1 VEISYKNNKL
11 EKSLTNDKELIKT
24 YGELAKKIKQRLKEL
39 KEADNLLVISQLP
52 ALRLHPYK
60 GDRVGE
66 WSVDIKENWRVIFEI
81 AQDPIPKQEDGG
93 VNLILITAIEIV
105 SVEDPH

>member
-1 VEISYKNNKL
+1 VEISYKNNKIK
-11 EKSLTNDKELIKT
+11 KSLTNDKELIKT

-39 KEADNLLVISQLP
+39 KEADSLLAISQLP

-60 GDRVGE
+60 GGRTGE
-66 WSVDIKENWRVIFEI
+66 WSIDIKENWRIIFEI
-81 AQDPIPKQEDGG
+81 AQDPIPKREDGG
-93 VNLILITAIEIV
+93 VNLILISAIEIV

>member
-1 VEISYKNNKL
+1 MEISYKNNKL

-24 YGELAKKIKQRLKEL
+24 YGELAKKLKQRLNQL
-39 KEADNLLVISQLP
+39 KEADSLLVIFQLP

-60 GDRVGE
+60 GDRISE
-66 WSVDIKENWRVIFEI
+66 WSVDIKDNWRMIFEI

-93 VNLILITAIEIV
+93 IDLILITAIEIV

>member
-11 EKSLTNDKELIKT
+11 EKALTNDKELIKT

-39 KEADNLLVISQLP
+39 KGAESLLVISQLP
-52 ALRLHPYK
+52 ALRLHPYR
-60 GDRVGE
+60 GNRLGE
-66 WSVDIKENWRVIFEI
+66 WSV
-81 AQDPIPKQEDGG
+81 
-93 VNLILITAIEIV
+93 V

>member
-1 VEISYKNNKL
+1 VKISYKNNKL
-11 EKSLTNDKELIKT
+11 EKALANDKELIKT

-39 KEADNLLVISQLP
+39 KGADSLLVISQLP
-52 ALRLHPYK
+52 ALRLYPYK
-60 GDRVGE
+60 GNRIGE
-66 WSVDIKENWRVIFEI
+66 WSVDIKDNWRIIFEI
-81 AQDPIPKQEDGG
+81 AQDPIPKQENGG